1 MKSVSRALIVGG
13 GIAGLAS
20 AIALQRVGVQCE
32 VIEIGDLTPVGASI
46 GIAGRAPNALDE
58 LGVYDRLAATSKEFD
73 AGLKVPVMHD
83 RTGRALVALAAPAN
97 SDLEGGKEPMGLHRP
112 VLAEVLADTARSL
125 GASIE
130 TGITFETLDD
140 RGEEVVVALSTGEVR
155 HYDFVVGADGVG
167 SRTRS
172 TIFPEAPSPEYAGQ
186 MSVRWLFES
195 GPIDGEGW
203 YLAGEPGKVAFY
215 HLPKQ
220 GLMYSPMVINMP
232 DRKLSQLD
240 AYEVVR
246 DLLDNYTAP
255 AIVELRSHLTP
266 ESELIARPFKWILL
280 EKSWHRGRVVVI
292 GDAAHATTAHMGM
305 GGGMALEDAVVLAQC
320 IEQADSIEQ
329 AFQTFFERRFERVR
343 AVVETSVA
351 LSKREQQNLPPGP
364 EDQRLMQS
372 AMAVLASRY

>member
-155 HYDFVVGADGVG
+155 HYDFVIGADGVG

-246 DLLDNYTAP
+246 DLLDSYTAP